1 MCMFGGAGGEEDHRP
16 AGLQILP
23 MRMPMLAA
31 AIAAKYSTKKVVT
44 ALDISAA
51 VHPPRP
57 PASVPCGGWRERD
70 GRNNGIQLCD
80 ESMRECPRTGRSGG
94 RVEAWVRA
102 HALACPSA

>member
-1 MCMFGGAGGEEDHRP
+1 MFGGAGGEEDHRP

-57 PASVPCGGWRERD
+57 PASVPCGRLG
-70 GRNNGIQLCD
+70 GQ
-80 ESMRECPRTGRSGG
+80 GG
-94 RVEAWVRA
+94 RGGMKSYSYAMRACESVQGQAGVEAEWRQT
-102 HALACPSA
+102 